1 MWNWNMLKMQSSQ
14 YMVIGLFLTIEND
27 RNSFRKLLRWLYSQ
41 FKSYSPLG
49 YGGIDDGQ
57 CRPTIGDGR
66 I

>member
-1 MWNWNMLKMQSSQ
+1 MLKMQSSQ

-27 RNSFRKLLRWLYSQ
+27 RNSFRKLLRWLSSQ

-49 YGGIDDGQ
+49 YGGIDVGQ